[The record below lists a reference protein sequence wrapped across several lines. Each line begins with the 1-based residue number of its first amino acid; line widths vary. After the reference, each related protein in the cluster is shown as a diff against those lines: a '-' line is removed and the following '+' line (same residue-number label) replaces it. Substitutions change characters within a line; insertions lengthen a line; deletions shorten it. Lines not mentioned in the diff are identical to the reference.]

1 MARLNVS
8 RPTDRSRVIGW
19 RKSPK
24 DWRWAVLSDFMTLRP
39 NEAAYIASIER
50 GELCPELLFPDD
62 PEAAKRIAEHPAIL
76 WKITNVRSHL
86 ARHNKEHINTV
97 LSI

>member
-1 MARLNVS
+1 MRSS
-8 RPTDRSRVIGW
+8 RW
-19 RKSPK
+19 RKSSG
-24 DWRWAVLSDFMTLRP
+24 WGRWQETSHAIRFWAVLSDFMMLRP
-39 NEAAYIASIER
+39 NEAVYIASIER
-50 GELCPELLFPDD
+50 GELCPEMLFPDD
-62 PEAAKRIAEHPAIL
+62 PEAVKRIAEHKAIL